1 MNPYVPVIVMMI
13 LAGILAVA
21 MVTISMLFGPRRPS
35 DTKGSPYECGITPV
49 GDARER
55 FSVRFYLVAILFVM
69 FDVEAAFLYPWA
81 VVFGKLKLFGFIE
94 MAIFIAIVFVGYV
107 YAWKKGALDWRT

>member
-1 MNPYVPVIVMMI
+1 MNPYVPILVMMI
-13 LAGILAVA
+13 LAGILAVVMVA
-21 MVTISMLFGPRRPS
+21 MSMLFGPRRPTE
-35 DTKGSPYECGITPV
+35 TKQGPYECGITPV

-81 VVFGKLKLFGFIE
+81 VVFDKLKLFGFIE
-94 MAIFIAIVFVGYV
+94 MAIFIAIVFVGYL
-107 YAWKKGALDWRT
+107 YAWKKGALDWKN